1 VLFEIF
7 TPVLLD
13 ETGPDP
19 TFSLV
24 MLAVFSVVGT
34 VTMLGLAFV
43 FYRWLFRTIFR
54 R

>member
-1 VLFEIF
+1 VLFGIL

-13 ETGPDP
+13 ELSEQPAEVGIAI
-19 TFSLV
+19 
-24 MLAVFSVVGT
+24 AVAVVVWT